1 MKAIFLTIGMAFI
14 GLLPNSSASQQTN
27 KPLTIINREFV
38 CFDTDRLMKELVQTH
53 KETVLLYG
61 KTDDQAGTTMSIWV
75 NPSTRNWT
83 IIATKENIS
92 CLIGSGTDLNLSPL
106 LKGPVV

>member
-14 GLLPNSSASQQTN
+14 GLLPNSSISQQAI
-27 KPLTIINREFV
+27 KPLTIINRDFV
-38 CFDTDRLMKELVQTH
+38 CFDTDSLIKELTQTH
-53 KETVLLYG
+53 KETLLIYG
-61 KTDDQAGTTMSIWV
+61 KTDDQAGTTMSIWI

-83 IIATKENIS
+83 IIATKDNVS
-92 CLIGSGTDLNLSPL
+92 CLIGTGKDLTLSPL